1 MSGNFLG
8 KGWGFPI
15 GDGENLNVAL
25 HEQSIQQGIRII
37 LGTSPGERVMRPDF
51 GCGIHELVF
60 SLRNS
65 TTAGMMVQ
73 RIRDALHKWEPR
85 IDLLDVRVLSVPNEP
100 STVLIHIEYRVRTT
114 NNRFN
119 LVYPFY
125 LQQITQ

>member
-1 MSGNFLG
+1 MNGNFLG

-15 GDGENLNVAL
+15 GKGGNLNVAV
-25 HEQSIQQGIRII
+25 HEDSIQQAIRII
-37 LGTSPGERVMRPDF
+37 LGTSPGERVMQPDF

-60 SLRNS
+60 SLRNN

-85 IDLLDVRVLSVPNEP
+85 IDLLDVRVLPLPNEP
-100 STVLIHIEYRVRTT
+100 STVLINIEYRVRTT